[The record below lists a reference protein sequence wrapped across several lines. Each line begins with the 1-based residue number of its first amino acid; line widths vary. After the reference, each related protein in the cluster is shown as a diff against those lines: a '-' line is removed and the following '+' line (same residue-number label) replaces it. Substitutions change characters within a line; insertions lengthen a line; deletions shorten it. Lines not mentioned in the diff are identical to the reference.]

1 MWEAYSGIAL
11 AIMAAGY
18 VVGMLAERSRLERRQ
33 YDAEIAVYDRQL
45 EDNEAARASHPI
57 PPEAAELF
65 EMIERMRAP
74 AAELGIGQLGQP
86 WAPSDPYADRPLWE
100 YRSHRLWTDAA
111 SIMPVM
117 LPRPP
122 QTAAVTLTAP
132 QRGRYP
138 DTDTGM
144 LGKLTDTGE
153 IRALTDET
161 DAAIAVMRADNDAWL
176 DKWGAGAAV

>member
-1 MWEAYSGIAL
+1 MWEAYAGIAL

-18 VVGMLAERSRLERRQ
+18 VVGMLAERSRLERRE

-45 EDNEAARASHPI
+45 EDSEAERAARSAALPST
-57 PPEAAELF
+57 AELL
-65 EMIERMRAP
+65 EWASLERAAMPRDPYGNEWPGHAP
-74 AAELGIGQLGQP
+74 AVSYP
-86 WAPSDPYADRPLWE
+86 DRNTGKS
-100 YRSHRLWTDAA
+100 YRLWTDAA

-117 LPRPP
+117 MPSPP